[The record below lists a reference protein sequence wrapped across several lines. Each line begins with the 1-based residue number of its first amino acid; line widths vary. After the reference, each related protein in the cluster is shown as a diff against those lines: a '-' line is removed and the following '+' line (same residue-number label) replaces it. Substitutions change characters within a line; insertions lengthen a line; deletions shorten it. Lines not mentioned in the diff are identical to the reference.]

1 MLNRKESKL
10 TNGATH
16 QRRQN
21 ERPAPVKANRRRF
34 IISPKAPSGPGAVAP
49 KNGNGNGNGSDKP
62 SPTDQAKASY
72 ASSHG
77 TPAPGAPSPALDL
90 SETIKSLV
98 QLAREH
104 GHVTYDD
111 I

>member
-10 TNGATH
+10 TNGASQ
-16 QRRQN
+16 QRRQS
-21 ERPAPVKANRRRF
+21 ERPAPAKPNRRRF
-34 IISPKAPSGPGAVAP
+34 IISAKAQVKPEIAP
-49 KNGNGNGNGSDKP
+49 AKNGNGSEKP
-62 SPTDQAKASY
+62 GAAAQAKAAY

-77 TPAPGAPSPALDL
+77 APAAGAPTQPLDL

-111 I
+111 IND